1 MATVIYSPLV
11 TDMRGKLG
19 DAVMSIWKGIH
30 YVRSRVIPSNPQTA
44 AQTLQRDALKNTLTM
59 WQSVKSW
66 AKTIW
71 DTYAEGYALSGYN
84 RYMDD
89 NILLVKAG
97 TAGSLTPFN
106 PDYIKI
112 SGLAIAAAGAGEIDC
127 SWTNDTGVSPT
138 DQVWS
143 YYRKT
148 ETAAEEYA
156 WTAGPRVPAIEE
168 VCEISGLDT
177 GEEYEVAFFCGLNP
191 CTEAQESYN
200 EVLLAG

>member
-59 WQSVKSW
+59 WQSVKTW

-89 NILLVKAG
+89 NILHTKAG
-97 TAGSLTPFN
+97 TAGHLTPYN
-106 PDYIKI
+106 QDYIKV
-112 SGLAIAAAGAGEIDC
+112 SAEAAAAGGAGEITC
-127 SWTNDTGVSPT
+127 TWTNNTGVHGVDNYSAF
-138 DQVWS
+138 
-143 YYRKT
+143 YRKT
-148 ETAAEEYA
+148 EAAAETYA
-156 WTAGPRVPAIEE
+156 WVSGGVTDCDTETITIA
-168 VCEISGLDT
+168 GLDAAN
-177 GEEYEVAFFCGLNP
+177 EYEVAMFCHVADLSA
-191 CTEAQESYN
+191 AQQSYG
-200 EVLLAG
+200 EVLDAG